1 MKAVRLQSYGD
12 VDQLKLEEVPVPTPG
27 AGEILVKLEAS
38 AVNHFDLFVRQGY
51 MAQMI
56 PLELPAI
63 LGGDGAGTVAAVGP
77 GVTGFAVG
85 ERVIANFPV
94 NGKGAHAEY
103 AVASINAV
111 AKLPANVNYET
122 GVTLPLVGLTGRQAV
137 DVLGVKA
144 GDRVLVAGAL
154 SAVGRSAVQYL
165 KQLGARPVA
174 GVLPDELAEGKKL
187 AGEALDIT
195 LVPAKADFDLA
206 VAAVQPAAANAV
218 KHVRDGGKVG
228 SSVQAPEG
236 ANPNVTFET
245 IYHRPNAEQLQQVAD
260 AAGRGELTIP
270 VAGTFGLAELAEAHK
285 ALAAGPRGKIVVKH

>member
-12 VDQLKLEEVPVPTPG
+12 VDQLKLEEIPVPTPG

-77 GVTGFAVG
+77 DVTSVAVG
-85 ERVIANFPV
+85 DRVIANFPV

-103 AVASINAV
+103 GIASVNAV
-111 AKLPANVNYET
+111 AKLPANLNYET

-154 SAVGRSAVQYL
+154 SAVGRSAIQYL
-165 KQLGARPVA
+165 KQLGAKPVA
-174 GVLPDELAEGKKL
+174 GVLPDELAEGEKL

-195 LVPAKADFDLA
+195 LVPAKPDFDLA

-228 SSVQAPEG
+228 SSVQSPEG
-236 ANPNVTFET
+236 ANPNVTFQT
-245 IYHRPNAEQLQQVAD
+245 IYHQPNAIQLQQIAD

-270 VAGTFGLAELAEAHK
+270 VAKTFALADLAEAHK
-285 ALAAGPRGKIVVKH
+285 ALAAGPRGKIIVRH

>member
-27 AGEILVKLEAS
+27 AGEVLVKLEAS

-56 PLELPAI
+56 PLQLPAI

-77 GVTGFAVG
+77 DVTSVAVG
-85 ERVIANFPV
+85 DRVIANFPV

-103 AVASINAV
+103 GIASVNGV
-111 AKLPANVNYET
+111 AKLPANLNYET

-165 KQLGARPVA
+165 KQLGAKPVA
-174 GVLPDELAEGKKL
+174 GVLPDELAEGEKL

-195 LVPAKADFDLA
+195 LAPARPDFDFA

-236 ANPNVTFET
+236 ANPNVTFQT
-245 IYHRPNAEQLQQVAD
+245 IYQQQDGKQLQQIAD

-270 VAGTFGLAELAEAHK
+270 VAKTFALADLAEAHK

>member
-12 VDQLKLEEVPVPTPG
+12 VDQLQLEDVPVPTPG
-27 AGEILVKLEAS
+27 AGEVLVKLETS

-56 PLELPAI
+56 PLALPAI
-63 LGGDGAGTVAAVGP
+63 LGGDGAGTIAAVGP
-77 GVTGFAVG
+77 GVSGFAVG
-85 ERVIANFPV
+85 DRVIANFPV
-94 NGKGAHAEY
+94 NGAGAHAEY
-103 AVASINAV
+103 GVASVNGV

-122 GVTLPLVGLTGRQAV
+122 GVTLPLVGLTGRQVV
-137 DVLGVKA
+137 DVLDVKA

-154 SAVGRSAVQYL
+154 SAVGRVAIHYL
-165 KQLGARPVA
+165 KQLGAKPVA
-174 GVLPDELAEGKKL
+174 GVLPDELAEGEKL

-195 LVPAKADFDLA
+195 VAPGKAEFDLA

-218 KHVRDGGKVG
+218 KHVRDGGKIG

-236 ANPNVTFET
+236 ANPNVTFQT
-245 IYHRPNAEQLQQVAD
+245 VYHQQDGKQLQQIAD

-270 VAGTFGLAELAEAHK
+270 VARTFGLAELGKAHQ
-285 ALAAGPRGKIVVKH
+285 ALAAGPRGKIVVTH

>member
-12 VDQLKLEEVPVPTPG
+12 VDQLKLEDVPVPTPG
-27 AGEILVKLEAS
+27 SGEVLIKLEAS
-38 AVNHFDLFVRQGY
+38 AVNHFDLYIRQGY
-51 MAQMI
+51 VAQMI

-77 GVTGFAVG
+77 DVSGFAVG
-85 ERVIANFPV
+85 DRVIANFPV

-103 AVASINAV
+103 AVASVNGV

-174 GVLPDELAEGKKL
+174 GVLPDELGEGEAL

-195 LVPAKADFDLA
+195 VAPASAEFDLA

-218 KHVRDGGKVG
+218 RHVRDGGKVG

-236 ANPNVTFET
+236 ANPNVTFQT
-245 IYHRPNAEQLQQVAD
+245 IYQHPDGAQLQQVAD

-270 VAGTFGLAELAEAHK
+270 VAGTFSLAELGKAHQ
-285 ALAAGPRGKIVVKH
+285 ALAAGPRGKIVVTH